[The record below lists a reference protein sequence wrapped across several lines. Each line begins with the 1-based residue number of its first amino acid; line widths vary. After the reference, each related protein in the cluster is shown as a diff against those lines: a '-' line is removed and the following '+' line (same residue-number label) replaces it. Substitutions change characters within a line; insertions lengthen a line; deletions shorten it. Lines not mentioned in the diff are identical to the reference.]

1 MAKKNFMD
9 GLDRVITNNK
19 PGETAAEVTPKEE
32 IADKAAEVKKEK
44 SVSKVASDPK
54 PRKPRKKAEE
64 GKDYVVFTARVTPEA
79 AEFIRNYAFTKR
91 LSIQKAIDDIVFDY
105 KNRYEKNP
113 KNEKLIEK
121 DR

>member
-1 MAKKNFMD
+1 MAKKNYTM
-9 GLDRVITNNK
+9 GIDRIAGK
-19 PGETAAEVTPKEE
+19 LAIESDKAAE
-32 IADKAAEVKKEK
+32 AAEVKKEK

-54 PRKPRKKAEE
+54 PRKPRAKKAEE

-91 LSIQKAIDDIVFDY
+91 MSIQKAIDDIVFDY